1 MIQGLIGRK
10 RGMTEFFNDDMV
22 KVITTVVEVG
32 PCPVVLKKTKDSDGY
47 DAIQLGFKDVK
58 PQRVTRPMKGHF
70 AKAGVNPTAELREF
84 SATVE
89 DYNIGDV
96 VKVDVF
102 KVGDVL
108 DVTAKSKGK
117 GFAGTIKRYNFSRQ
131 PMSHGGM
138 GNRRP
143 GSIGQAS
150 SPAKVWKGIKMP
162 GRMGGKNVTVQGVK
176 VVDIDVERNLLF
188 VKGSVPGPVGG
199 TVLLRHTSKG
209 AKNASS

>member
-1 MIQGLIGRK
+1 
-10 RGMTEFFNDDMV
+10 MTEFFNDDMV
-22 KVITTVVEVG
+22 KVVTTVVEAG
-32 PCPVVLKKTKDSDGY
+32 PCMVVSKKTKDSDGY
-47 DAIQLGFKDVK
+47 DAIQLGFEDVK

-70 AKAGVNPTAELREF
+70 AKAGVNPTAKLKEF

-89 DYNIGDV
+89 DYEIGDV
-96 VKVDVF
+96 VKVDIF
-102 KVGDVL
+102 NVGDVL

-117 GFAGTIKRYNFSRQ
+117 GFAGTIKRHNFSRQ

-138 GNRRP
+138 AHRRP

-150 SPAKVWKGIKMP
+150 YPAKVWKGIKMP

-176 VVDIDVERNLLF
+176 VVDIDVEKNLLF

-199 TVLLRHTSKG
+199 TVFLQHTSKG
-209 AKNASS
+209 AKDASS

>member
-10 RGMTEFFNDDMV
+10 RGMTEFFNEDMV
-22 KVITTVVEVG
+22 KVVTTVVEAG
-32 PCPVVLKKTKDSDGY
+32 PCFVVSKKTRDSDGY
-47 DAIQLGFKDVK
+47 DAVQLGFGDVK
-58 PQRVTRPMKGHF
+58 PQRLTNPMKGHF
-70 AKAGVNPTAELREF
+70 AKAGVNPAAKLKEF
-84 SATVE
+84 SAAVD
-89 DYNIGDV
+89 DYEVGDE
-96 VKVDVF
+96 VKVDIF

-138 GNRRP
+138 AHRRP

-150 SPAKVWKGIKMP
+150 SPAKVWKGLRMP
-162 GRMGGKNVTVQGVK
+162 GRMGGKNVTIQGVK
-176 VVDIDVERNLLF
+176 VVDIDVEKNLLF

-199 TVLLRHTSKG
+199 TVFLRHTSKG
-209 AKNASS
+209 AKDASS